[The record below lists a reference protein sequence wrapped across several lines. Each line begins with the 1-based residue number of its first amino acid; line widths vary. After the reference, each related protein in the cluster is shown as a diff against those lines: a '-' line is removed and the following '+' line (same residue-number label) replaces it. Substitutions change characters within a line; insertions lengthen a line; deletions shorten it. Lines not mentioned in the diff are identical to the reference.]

1 VTFLALAL
9 LASLTSGTARGDTS
23 RGEVRADTISSQ
35 ALGARKRLL
44 VYLPPSYD
52 QQPTRRYPVA
62 FYLHGAWGA
71 EDDWVT
77 LGRIDRAMD
86 SLVAMGLPEMIIV
99 LPDGDDGWYT
109 TWNALNNTAACRAD
123 TKRREPAAT
132 YCVPWPK
139 YDEYVARELV
149 AHVDSSYRTLA
160 RREHRG
166 IGGLSMGG
174 YGAISLAL
182 RYPDVF
188 AAAASHS
195 GVLSPRYAG
204 PAPYAPPTRYAT
216 TVDTI
221 RARYAPA
228 LWALMRP
235 GLGRDTTAWRARD
248 PAVYARHLVASG
260 ARAPALFVDVAR
272 DDPFLEQNR
281 AFRADVT
288 ALGIPLRYAEWPG
301 KHDWAYWRAHVVES
315 LRWMA
320 ENIAP
325 EKAGQGPR
333 ARGRGEGRG
342 YSVVHRKGRRSAP
355 GPWPLAHSPSPC
367 IIRA

>member
-1 VTFLALAL
+1 VTVLSLALA
-9 LASLTSGTARGDTS
+9 ASFAFDVTHGDTIRGD
-23 RGEVRADTISSQ
+23 VRADTIRSQ
-35 ALGARKRLL
+35 ALGVQKRLL
-44 VYLPPSYD
+44 VYLPPSYG
-52 QQPTRRYPVA
+52 QQPARRYPVV

-77 LGRIDRAMD
+77 LGHIDRTMD
-86 SLVAMGLPEMIIV
+86 SLIASGTPEMIVV

-109 TWNALNNTAACRAD
+109 TWNALNNTTACRAD

-139 YDEYVARELV
+139 YDEYVARDLV

-160 RREHRG
+160 RRQHRG

-204 PAPYAPPTRYAT
+204 PSPYAPPTRYAT

-235 GLGRDTTAWRARD
+235 AFGRDTTGWRARD

-260 ARAPALFVDVAR
+260 GRVPALFMDVGR
-272 DDPFLEQNR
+272 EDPFREQNR
-281 AFRADVT
+281 AFRADAA
-288 ALGIPLRYAEWPG
+288 ALGIAVRYAEWPG
-301 KHDWAYWRAHVVES
+301 KHDWVYWRAHVAES
-315 LRWMA
+315 LTWMA

-325 EKAGQGPR
+325 
-333 ARGRGEGRG
+333 
-342 YSVVHRKGRRSAP
+342 
-355 GPWPLAHSPSPC
+355 
-367 IIRA
+367 

>member
-1 VTFLALAL
+1 MTWLALAIA
-9 LASLTSGTARGDTS
+9 ASLAPATARSDLV
-23 RGEVRADTISSQ
+23 RGEVRTDSMVSY
-35 ALGARKRLL
+35 ALGVQKRLL

-52 QQPTRRYPVA
+52 REPGRRYPVA

-77 LGRIDRAMD
+77 LGRIDRVMD
-86 SLVAMGLPEMIIV
+86 SLIALGLPEMIVV

-123 TKRREPAAT
+123 TTRREPAAS

-139 YDEYVARELV
+139 YDEYIAREVV

-160 RREHRG
+160 RRERRA

-174 YGAISLAL
+174 YGAVSLSL
-182 RYPDVF
+182 RYPAVF

-204 PAPYAPPTRYAT
+204 PVPFAPPPRYAAA
-216 TVDTI
+216 VGAI
-221 RARYAPA
+221 RERYGPP
-228 LWALMRP
+228 LWALMRHVF
-235 GLGRDTTAWRARD
+235 GRDTIGWRARD
-248 PAVYARHLVASG
+248 PAILARHLAASG
-260 ARAPALFVDVAR
+260 VPAPALFVDIGR

-281 AFRADVT
+281 AFRAELA
-288 ALGIPLRYAEWPG
+288 ALGIPVRYTEWPG

-315 LRWMA
+315 LWWMG
-320 ENIAP
+320 ELIA
-325 EKAGQGPR
+325 R
-333 ARGRGEGRG
+333 
-342 YSVVHRKGRRSAP
+342 
-355 GPWPLAHSPSPC
+355 
-367 IIRA
+367 

>member
-1 VTFLALAL
+1 MTFIALAL
-9 LASLTSGTARGDTS
+9 VASLAPGVTRADTV
-23 RGEVRADTISSQ
+23 RGEVRPDTMWSQ
-35 ALGARKRLL
+35 ALGVQKRLL
-44 VYLPPSYD
+44 VYLPPSYR
-52 QQPTRRYPVA
+52 QQPARRFPVA

-86 SLVAMGLPEMIIV
+86 SLVARGLPEMIVV

-166 IGGLSMGG
+166 IAGLSMGG

-204 PAPYAPPTRYAT
+204 QAPYAPPTRYAA

-228 LWALMRP
+228 LWALMQP
-235 GLGRDTTAWRARD
+235 AFGRDTAAWRARD

-260 ARAPALFVDVAR
+260 APAPALFVDVGR
-272 DDPFLEQNR
+272 EDTFLEQNR
-281 AFRADVT
+281 AFRADAT
-288 ALGIPLRYAEWPG
+288 ALGIPMRYAEWPG

-315 LRWMA
+315 LGWMA
-320 ENIAP
+320 ERIAP
-325 EKAGQGPR
+325 ERRAKGLGPR
-333 ARGRGEGRG
+333 AMGRVGG
-342 YSVVHRKGRRSAP
+342 
-355 GPWPLAHSPSPC
+355 
-367 IIRA
+367 

>member
-1 VTFLALAL
+1 VSWIALAIA
-9 LASLTSGTARGDTS
+9 ASFAPGMASADTV
-23 RGEVRADTISSQ
+23 RGEVRADSMVSF
-35 ALGARKRLL
+35 ALGVRKRLL
-44 VYLPPSYD
+44 VYLPPSYGRE
-52 QQPTRRYPVA
+52 TARRYPVA

-86 SLVAMGLPEMIIV
+86 SLIAAGLSEMIVV

-123 TKRREPAAT
+123 TARREPAAT

-139 YDEYVARELV
+139 YDEYIAREVV
-149 AHVDSSYRTLA
+149 AHVDSTYRTLA
-160 RREHRG
+160 RREHRA

-174 YGAISLAL
+174 YGAVSLSL

-204 PAPYAPPTRYAT
+204 PVPYAPPTRYGA
-216 TVDTI
+216 TVDAI
-221 RARYAPA
+221 RGRYGPP

-235 GLGRDTTAWRARD
+235 AFGRDTLGWRARD
-248 PAVYARHLVASG
+248 PAILARHLAASG
-260 ARAPALFVDVAR
+260 ARAPALFVDIGR
-272 DDPFLEQNR
+272 EDPFLEQNR
-281 AFRADVT
+281 AFRGELA
-288 ALGIPLRYAEWPG
+288 ALGIPVRYAEWPG

-315 LRWMA
+315 LRWMG
-320 ENIAP
+320 EMIA
-325 EKAGQGPR
+325 G
-333 ARGRGEGRG
+333 
-342 YSVVHRKGRRSAP
+342 
-355 GPWPLAHSPSPC
+355 
-367 IIRA
+367 